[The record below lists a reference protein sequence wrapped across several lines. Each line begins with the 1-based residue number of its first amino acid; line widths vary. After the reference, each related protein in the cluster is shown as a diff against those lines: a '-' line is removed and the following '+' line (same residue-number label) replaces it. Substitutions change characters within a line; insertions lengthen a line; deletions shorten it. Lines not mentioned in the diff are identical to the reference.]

1 MAAFLFLFRAALESF
16 VISFERFL
24 EVFAASFFSI
34 LFKLILLVLLK
45 LRVLTGVVVL
55 EPVGLE
61 RPVEVRSRTKTTIT
75 GLWSVVV
82 G

>member
-1 MAAFLFLFRAALESF
+1 MAAFLLPFGAALESF
-16 VISFERFL
+16 VVRFKRFF

-34 LFKLILLVLLK
+34 LFKLFLLVLMK

-61 RPVEVRSRTKTTIT
+61 RPVEARSRTKTTTT
-75 GLWSVVV
+75 GL
-82 G
+82 